1 MIFNH
6 FLIKAI
12 ENPPT
17 KMTDSKINVMSN
29 VVDKFGSITTRK
41 RGRAHKRASLSSTF
55 HSMKSSS
62 CSCMYTATNIIIIIL
77 VSSDGC
83 SLVNPRLIHPMPTG
97 PTEKPILVF
106 MAGTSR
112 KEQRL
117 NSTRRS
123 RLTRPELPGR
133 RKAGVISRNTR
144 RTWSRIALT
153 AKHTARPTTT
163 RRKP

>member
-1 MIFNH
+1 MNKNPSGIITGIMIFNH

-29 VVDKFGSITTRK
+29 VVDRFGSITTRK

-55 HSMKSSS
+55 HSMRSSS

-83 SLVNPRLIHPMPTG
+83 SLVNPRLIHLCAPFTLTPTSFTRTRSTILIIYKTLLKPHTKLKFTTDKTNITPVQNIS
-97 PTEKPILVF
+97 PTSCLLV
-106 MAGTSR
+106 
-112 KEQRL
+112 
-117 NSTRRS
+117 
-123 RLTRPELPGR
+123 
-133 RKAGVISRNTR
+133 
-144 RTWSRIALT
+144 
-153 AKHTARPTTT
+153 
-163 RRKP
+163 